1 MDEHRFDSLT
11 RRMAATTSRRTS
23 VRLLAAAGALVMG
36 LVRGTSEVTAQSWY
50 RSAGEPCWEDD
61 QCVAADTSLVCADN
75 GTLEDGSL
83 NCCAF
88 GGSRCGADTHC
99 CGRSVCAGGFCLAG
113 SGDSTG
119 TPDYNPISLSPG
131 DACQTTAQCNR
142 DVTGA
147 ICEFTNA
154 TGDSRC
160 CWYEGS
166 FCTSGAQCCGSRVC
180 SAGICQLT
188 GGGSDS
194 GGGNGGGGACTW
206 EGCTCM
212 LFRDANCRA
221 SCQLND
227 PCDPGLICTARRSTD
242 IGICVRR

>member
-1 MDEHRFDSLT
+1 
-11 RRMAATTSRRTS
+11 
-23 VRLLAAAGALVMG
+23 MG
-36 LVRGTSEVTAQSWY
+36 LSRGKGEATAQSYY
-50 RSAGEPCWEDD
+50 RSAGEQCWDDD

-75 GTLEDGSL
+75 GTFEDGTL

-88 GGSRCGADTHC
+88 VGSRCGADSHC
-99 CGRSVCAGGFCLAG
+99 CGRDVCVGGVCQAASGG
-113 SGDSTG
+113 SNVPPAYG
-119 TPDYNPISLSPG
+119 PVSLSPG
-131 DACQTTAQCNR
+131 DPCQTTAQCNR

-147 ICEFTNA
+147 ICEFTTT

-180 SAGICQLT
+180 SGGICQLVGSNT
-188 GGGSDS
+188 GGG
-194 GGGNGGGGACTW
+194 GGGGACTW

-212 LFRDANCRA
+212 LYRDPACRA

-227 PCDPGLICTARRSTD
+227 PCGPGLVCTARRSD
-242 IGICVRR
+242 DVGICVRR

>member
-1 MDEHRFDSLT
+1 MDEHRFDTLT
-11 RRMAATTSRRTS
+11 RRFAGRTSRRGSLRT
-23 VRLLAAAGALVMG
+23 LAAAGAVALG
-36 LVRGTSEVTAQSWY
+36 LTQGKGDAAAQSFY
-50 RSAGEPCWEDD
+50 RSAGEACWEDD
-61 QCVAADTSLVCADN
+61 QCVAADTALVCADN

-88 GGSRCGADTHC
+88 EGSRCGADAHC
-99 CGRSVCAGGFCLAG
+99 CGRDVCAGGFCGAAW
-113 SGDSTG
+113 SGPNSSPT
-119 TPDYNPISLSPG
+119 YNTLSLSPG
-131 DACQTTAQCNR
+131 DSCQTTAQCNR

-154 TGDSRC
+154 TGDARC

-180 SAGICQLT
+180 SAGICQLV
-188 GGGSDS
+188 GSNS
-194 GGGNGGGGACTW
+194 GGGGNGGGGGACTS

-212 LFRDANCRA
+212 RYRDPACRA

-227 PCDPGLICTARRSTD
+227 PCGPGLICTARRSD
-242 IGICVRR
+242 DVGICVRR